1 MTHSTPQIIELPE
14 AVTAFL
20 ASDATTSPQTTT
32 ELFTEQAVVVDDG
45 HTYRG
50 RAAILDWRSGAAR
63 AFSYTKTLTSA
74 QQLGAVIEVTER
86 LEGDFPGGRVDLRSS
101 FTLGR
106 NGLIESLTIAA
117 AD

>member
-1 MTHSTPQIIELPE
+1 MTHSTPQITELPK

-20 ASDATTSPQTTT
+20 ASD
-32 ELFTEQAVVVDDG
+32 
-45 HTYRG
+45 
-50 RAAILDWRSGAAR
+50 AAR